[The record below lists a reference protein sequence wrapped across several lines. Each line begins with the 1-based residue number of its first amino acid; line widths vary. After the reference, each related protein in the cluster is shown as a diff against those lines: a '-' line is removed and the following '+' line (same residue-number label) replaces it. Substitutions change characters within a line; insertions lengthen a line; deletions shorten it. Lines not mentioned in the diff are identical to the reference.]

1 MCIRGVPHHCP
12 SLETPVQSF
21 PCRSVLSVAVTMGR
35 NTSGDR
41 CPARHAR
48 PPLPKDV
55 HSVAH
60 ISHSDLQERA
70 RAALPVSDGA
80 LSLAGALG
88 FQ

>member
-55 HSVAH
+55 HSGAH
-60 ISHSDLQERA
+60 KPLCSPREG
-70 RAALPVSDGA
+70 RAALPASDGA